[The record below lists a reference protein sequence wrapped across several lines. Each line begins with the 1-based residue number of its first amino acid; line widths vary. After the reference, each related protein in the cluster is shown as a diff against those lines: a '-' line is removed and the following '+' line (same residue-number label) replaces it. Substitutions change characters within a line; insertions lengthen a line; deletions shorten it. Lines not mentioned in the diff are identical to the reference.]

1 MDKAL
6 IITLSNIG
14 DLVMSTPLME
24 GISTLMPEKS
34 IDVLGDAR
42 SSELLKNAPYISTI
56 FNRDKKGKLGQQV
69 NLFNRLRSQ
78 RYDLIVD
85 LRTGFLPYLLHSQ
98 HKYIKRKGSGV
109 VKHSVE
115 ECYSCIQGYGKFPED
130 IPHCKIYL
138 SDDDIRIT
146 QKLTKHLPLGKWLVI
161 GPGANWPGKKW
172 PAAKYGII
180 LKRALELKLFDAALI
195 VGSTEDREENLA
207 VELSN
212 LPVLDLRG
220 QTSLTE
226 VAAVLS
232 KADLFVGN
240 DSGLGH
246 IASGVGL
253 RTITLFGPGNPQR
266 YRPWGEKGDIIVAP
280 DENLN
285 NLQWQTVFKRLNSVK
300 S

>member
-42 SSELLKNAPYISTI
+42 SLELLKNAPYISTI

-109 VKHSVE
+109 IKHSVE
-115 ECYSCIQGYGKFPED
+115 ECYSCIQGNGKFPED
-130 IPHCKIYL
+130 IPNCK
-138 SDDDIRIT
+138 SFA
-146 QKLTKHLPLGKWLVI
+146 I
-161 GPGANWPGKKW
+161 GTSKFK
-172 PAAKYGII
+172 I
-180 LKRALELKLFDAALI
+180 KR
-195 VGSTEDREENLA
+195 
-207 VELSN
+207 
-212 LPVLDLRG
+212 
-220 QTSLTE
+220 
-226 VAAVLS
+226 
-232 KADLFVGN
+232 
-240 DSGLGH
+240 
-246 IASGVGL
+246 
-253 RTITLFGPGNPQR
+253 
-266 YRPWGEKGDIIVAP
+266 
-280 DENLN
+280 
-285 NLQWQTVFKRLNSVK
+285 
-300 S
+300 